1 MAGRANAAMKP
12 NALGQPGE
20 DYAAK
25 ALEDSGYRILRRNFS
40 CRFGEIDI
48 IAAKGDIIAFVEVK
62 TRRPGGMVSGVE
74 AVTPAKQR
82 RIVAAAMIWMKITAC
97 DLQPRFDIISVVA
110 QDGMFYGHDCLEGAF
125 DTEAYDKKYN

>member
-1 MAGRANAAMKP
+1 MRP
-12 NALGQPGE
+12 NERGKPGE
-20 DYAAK
+20 DYASK
-25 ALEDSGYRILRRNFS
+25 ILQGLGYRIMRRNFS

-48 IAAKGDIIAFVEVK
+48 IAIKGDIIAFVEVK
-62 TRRPGGMVSGVE
+62 MRRPGGMVSGVE

-82 RIVAAAMIWMKITAC
+82 RIVAAALIWMKITDC

-110 QDGMFYGHDCLEGAF
+110 QDGRFYGHDYLEGAF

>member
-1 MAGRANAAMKP
+1 MKP
-12 NALGQPGE
+12 NARGEPGE
-20 DYAAK
+20 GYAAQ
-25 ALEDSGYRILRRNFS
+25 ALLGMGYRILRRNFS

-48 IAAKGDIIAFVEVK
+48 IAVKGDIIAFVEVK

-82 RIVAAAMIWMKITAC
+82 RIVAAAMIWMKATGC
-97 DLQPRFDIISVVA
+97 DLQPRFDIASVVA
-110 QDGMFYGHDCLEGAF
+110 EGGTFYSHDCLEGAF

>member
-1 MAGRANAAMKP
+1 MKP
-12 NALGQPGE
+12 NERGKPGE
-20 DYAAK
+20 DYAAEI
-25 ALEDSGYRILRRNFS
+25 LRGLGYRLLRRNYS

-82 RIVAAAMIWMKITAC
+82 RIVAAALIWMKITDC
-97 DLQPRFDIISVVA
+97 DLQPRFDILSVVA
-110 QDGMFYGHDCLEGAF
+110 QDGVFYGHDRLEGAF